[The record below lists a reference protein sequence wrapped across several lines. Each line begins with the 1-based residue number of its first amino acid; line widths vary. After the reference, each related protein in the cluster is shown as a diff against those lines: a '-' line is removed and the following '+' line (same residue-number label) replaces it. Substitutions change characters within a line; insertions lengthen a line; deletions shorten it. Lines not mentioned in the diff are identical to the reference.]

1 MDTRIAWFIAAALG
15 LTLISGATQVNRQ
28 FRQDIGQ
35 AYERLESYR
44 DAIAE
49 TDCGPIQYAEL
60 GGGQPVLVV
69 HGIVGGVDQGL
80 MLGEGHLPP
89 EYRSIVPSRFGYLGS
104 PLPESA
110 TPISQADTFACLLDT
125 LSLER
130 VAVMGTSAG
139 ATSALHFA
147 LRYPE
152 RCSCLILISP
162 NAPGEV
168 DVLPP
173 PKPIASAMYNSD
185 FGFWLMTR
193 YFRSAMISLLGVPDG
208 FEVTP
213 EHEASIDE
221 VIATVLPV
229 KPRADGALF
238 DLFVSNPAV
247 NDIPLEEVSVPVLV
261 IGAIDDPHSLFGNT
275 KALADRIPNS
285 ELATIEDGGHMMLG
299 HDEEVRAAIGEF
311 LAEHHS
317 DST

>member
-1 MDTRIAWFIAAALG
+1 LDTRIAWFIAAALG

>member
-80 MLGEGHLPP
+80 MLAEGHLPS

-104 PLPESA
+104 PLPETA
-110 TPISQADTFACLLDT
+110 THISQADAFACLLDT
-125 LSLER
+125 RSLER
-130 VAVMGTSAG
+130 IAVMGTSAG
-139 ATSALHFA
+139 ATSALQFA
-147 LRYPE
+147 LCYPE
-152 RCSCLILISP
+152 RCACLILISP

-168 DVLPP
+168 DTVPP
-173 PKPIASAMYNSD
+173 PRPVASAMYHSD

-193 YFRSAMISLLGVPDG
+193 YFRSAMVSMLGVPDG

-247 NDIPLEEVSVPVLV
+247 NEIPLEEVSVPVLV
-261 IGAIDDPHSLFGNT
+261 IGAVDDPHSLFGNT

-285 ELATIEDGGHMMLG
+285 QLVTIEDGGHMMLG
-299 HDEEVRAAIGEF
+299 HDEEVRAAIQGF
-311 LAEHHS
+311 LMKHFSS
-317 DST
+317 DS